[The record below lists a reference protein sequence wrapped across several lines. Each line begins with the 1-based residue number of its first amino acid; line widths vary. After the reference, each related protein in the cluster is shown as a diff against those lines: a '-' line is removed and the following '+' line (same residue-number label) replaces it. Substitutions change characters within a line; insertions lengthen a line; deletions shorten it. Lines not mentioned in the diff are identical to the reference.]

1 MAANPT
7 SPPSSTLPLQDRVAM
22 VTGATSGI
30 GKVVALH
37 LASLGAKLV
46 INYHSKSIQA
56 QEIVSEINSFW
67 FTASLSPRAIAVHAD
82 ISNLEQIKA
91 LFDAAEVAFQRQA
104 HILIACAR
112 TEDLTLSSI
121 ANSTVEHFDRILKV
135 NTMGKFFC
143 IREAANRL
151 KKGGGGRIITFSGTF
166 LNGYLPGFAIYNA
179 TMKATEAMTKVI
191 AKELKGT
198 KITANCVMP
207 GAIEIESFN
216 EHKSEETVKVY
227 TNASPLLRLGK
238 PKDVAALIGVLVS
251 GLTVKLLHWMVV
263 LAYNHEMIA
272 ACSSPF

>member
-7 SPPSSTLPLQDRVAM
+7 SPPSSTLPLQDRVAI
-22 VTGATSGI
+22 VTRATSGI
-30 GKVVALH
+30 GKVVVLH
-37 LASLGAKLV
+37 LASLA
-46 INYHSKSIQA
+46 
-56 QEIVSEINSFW
+56 IV
-67 FTASLSPRAIAVHAD
+67 VHAD

-91 LFDAAEVAFQRQA
+91 LFDAAEKAFQSQA

-135 NTMGKFFC
+135 NTMGTFFC

-151 KKGGGGRIITFSGTF
+151 KRGGGGRIITFSGTF
-166 LNGYLPGFAIYNA
+166 LNGYLLGFAIYSA
-179 TMKATEAMTKVI
+179 TMKATEAMMKVI

-198 KITANCVMP
+198 KITANYVMP
-207 GAIEIESFN
+207 GVIETESFN

-238 PKDVAALIGVLVS
+238 PKDVAALIGFLVS
-251 GLTVKLLHWMVV
+251 DDGEWANGQVITLDGGASL
-263 LAYNHEMIA
+263 
-272 ACSSPF
+272 